1 MGKYYY
7 DLHIHSCLSPCGDA
21 DMTPA
26 NIAGMAAVAGLQIA
40 ALTDHNTTDNCPA
53 FWEACKTHG
62 IIPVPGVELT
72 TAEEIHLLCLFRDLE
87 TAMEFGTHI
96 AAARLPARNRPD
108 IFGRQLVM
116 DHTDQVLR
124 EEDAFLL
131 GATTL
136 SLEEGTALCRSLGG
150 VCMPAH
156 IDREANGVISVLGT
170 FPADLGYTSYEVSP
184 AADRQELERQHPQL
198 GGLFCVTNSDA
209 HYLWDIS
216 GAENSVELQDEPYS
230 SARVR
235 ENLLVA
241 LEGK

>member
-1 MGKYYY
+1 
-7 DLHIHSCLSPCGDA
+7 
-21 DMTPA
+21 MTPA
-26 NIAGMAAVAGLQIA
+26 NIAGMAAGAGLQIA

>member
-7 DLHIHSCLSPCGDA
+7 DLHIHSCLSPCGDT

-53 FWEACKTHG
+53 FWQACKAHG

-72 TAEEIHLLCLFRDLE
+72 TAEEIHLLCLFRDIDG
-87 TAMEFGTHI
+87 AMAFGERV
-96 AAARLPARNRPD
+96 AAARMPVKNRPD

-116 DHTDQVLR
+116 DSADQVLR
-124 EEDAFLL
+124 EEETLL
-131 GATTL
+131 LSATSL
-136 SLEEGTALCRSLGG
+136 SLEAGTGLCRSLGG

-156 IDREANGVISVLGT
+156 IDRESGGVISVLGT
-170 FPADLGYTSYEVSP
+170 FPTEPRYTSFELSP
-184 AADRQELERQHPQL
+184 TGNRQELESAYPALQ
-198 GGLFCVTNSDA
+198 GLRCVTSSDA

-216 GAENSVELQDEPYS
+216 GAEHSIEIQDEPYS
-230 SARVR
+230 SALVR
-235 ENLLVA
+235 ENLLA
-241 LEGK
+241 ILEDK

>member
-1 MGKYYY
+1 
-7 DLHIHSCLSPCGDA
+7 
-21 DMTPA
+21 
-26 NIAGMAAVAGLQIA
+26 
-40 ALTDHNTTDNCPA
+40 
-53 FWEACKTHG
+53 
-62 IIPVPGVELT
+62 
-72 TAEEIHLLCLFRDLE
+72 
-87 TAMEFGTHI
+87 MEFGTHI

-235 ENLLVA
+235 ENLLAA

>member
-1 MGKYYY
+1 
-7 DLHIHSCLSPCGDA
+7 
-21 DMTPA
+21 
-26 NIAGMAAVAGLQIA
+26 
-40 ALTDHNTTDNCPA
+40 
-53 FWEACKTHG
+53 
-62 IIPVPGVELT
+62 
-72 TAEEIHLLCLFRDLE
+72 
-87 TAMEFGTHI
+87 
-96 AAARLPARNRPD
+96 
-108 IFGRQLVM
+108 
-116 DHTDQVLR
+116 
-124 EEDAFLL
+124 
-131 GATTL
+131 
-136 SLEEGTALCRSLGG
+136 
-150 VCMPAH
+150 MPAH

-170 FPADLGYTSYEVSP
+170 FPPDLGYTSYEVSP